1 MVESTARSESGLLR
15 LSDLAREV
23 IEAAAPEEAGLL
35 PEVTAAWLAGDLAA
49 GPSRRGR
56 RRGAAIGLGLDA
68 PLLVTVVY
76 PVLAAAL
83 TPLVVP
89 AAERGWRRLS
99 DRWRRR
105 RRPAD
110 VVIPRE
116 LVEQAE
122 TVRDAIMAGAPGV
135 GVSRRRAAVLA
146 EAAYAALI
154 RRQFGGDR

>member
-1 MVESTARSESGLLR
+1 MVDSTARSESGLLH

-35 PEVTAAWLAGDLAA
+35 PEVSAAWLAGDLAA
-49 GPSRRGR
+49 GPGRRGR

-83 TPLVVP
+83 TSLVVP

-99 DRWRRR
+99 DRWRRPR
-105 RRPAD
+105 RRTD

-122 TVRDAIMAGAPGV
+122 TVRDAILASAPGA